1 MVTHLPALFSRELQG
16 DGSIAGYKY
25 FALNSLILIAVIYV

>member
-16 DGSIAGYKY
+16 DGSIDDYKY
-25 FALNSLILIAVIYV
+25 FASNSLILIAVIYV